1 MLFNVKDA
9 LRKITRGKNNMVFRR
24 RFLKNT
30 NKGLYDME
38 INWPPNEHNH
48 FL

>member
-9 LRKITRGKNNMVFRR
+9 LRKITRGKNNMVFR

>member
-30 NKGLYDME
+30 NKGLCDME